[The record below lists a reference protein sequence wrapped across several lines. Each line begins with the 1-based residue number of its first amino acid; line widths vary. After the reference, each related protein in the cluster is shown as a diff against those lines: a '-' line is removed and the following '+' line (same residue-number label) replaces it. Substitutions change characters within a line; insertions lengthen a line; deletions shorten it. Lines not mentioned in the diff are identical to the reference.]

1 MKFYQ
6 EDDNSVDSIDFV
18 NNDTETDG
26 LQQLAKELDE
36 ADQEALQQNQQNQ
49 HNPNAFL
56 DVSEMTIPGQYQ
68 ARDRPVGRLPAT
80 LKKTSSIRM
89 SALPEDI
96 RETAMNIGLDRNQD
110 GDLSVGEIA
119 FALRDLEN
127 KRKSNSWMKKTVLG
141 FIVLLVAMVVCIFA
155 ASLTAARLSKDFD
168 VSPATGLALAK
179 NAKEPT
185 VMKTHSARV
194 RKEGLSIAELSN
206 KELGLLE
213 EVVLEDGDLRFVVK
227 GYSRDPFDAEKKV
240 ILLIEGGTVTY
251 DEEGILEATGNA
263 KLALEAVYGLDAF
276 DDEGRRGR
284 RLVDAYG
291 WLMSL
296 IG

>member
-18 NNDTETDG
+18 NNDTEADG

-36 ADQEALQQNQQNQ
+36 ADQEALQQHQ

-89 SALPEDI
+89 SALPENI
-96 RETAMNIGLDRNQD
+96 RETALNIGLDRNQD
-110 GDLSVGEIA
+110 GDISVGEIA

-141 FIVLLVAMVVCIFA
+141 FIVLIVAMVVCIFA

-179 NAKEPT
+179 NAEEPT
-185 VMKTHSARV
+185 VMKTHSATV
-194 RKEGLSIAELSN
+194 RREGLSIAELSN

-276 DDEGRRGR
+276 DEEGRRGR
-284 RLVDAYG
+284 RLVDAYA
-291 WLMSL
+291 LLISL